1 MAAIAA
7 GLALLH
13 CREKHR
19 NRQHTMKILVLN
31 AGSSSHK
38 TCLYEIAET
47 PPDAPPTPLWE
58 GRIEWHDNS
67 ASLSVKNRQ
76 GAVLKERI
84 QGSSRE
90 QVIQSLLRSAWD
102 GDTRA
107 VRSEADIDVVGH
119 RVVHGGAHLVDPVAI
134 TPDVHAEIQSVSA
147 FAPLH
152 IQAELE
158 GVNIIEKILG
168 DVPQVAVFD
177 TGFHQQMPAAAT
189 VYPGPYEWFKKG
201 IRRYGFH
208 GINHQYCTVR
218 AGQLLGKNPKS
229 LKLITCHLGNGC
241 SISAVQN
248 GRSIDTTMGFTPLDG
263 LMMGTRSGA
272 VDPGILTHLMH
283 EDGLDGE
290 RIDELLNKHSG
301 LLGISGL
308 SSDMR
313 DILAAIRQGHER
325 AQLAFDIYIH
335 RIRAAIGAMAAVLG
349 GVDAVV
355 FTAGVGENSPEVRS
369 AACRGLEFA
378 GLQLNYTAN
387 ETPSLDQDIAAVDST
402 VRVLVIRAEED
413 WAIATECWQL
423 THSQR
428 PQQASA
434 NRPASAVVRTQ

>member
-13 CREKHR
+13 WREKLR
-19 NRQHTMKILVLN
+19 SRQHTMKILVLN

-38 TCLYEIAET
+38 ACLYEIGET
-47 PPDAPPTPLWE
+47 PPDVPPTPLWE

-76 GAVLKERI
+76 GAVLEKRI

-102 GDTRA
+102 GETQA

-119 RVVHGGAHLVDPVAI
+119 RVVHGGPHLADPVAI
-134 TPDVHAEIQSVSA
+134 TPDVHAEIQGVSA

-241 SISAVQN
+241 SISAVQH

-290 RIDELLNKHSG
+290 QIDELLNKHSG

-349 GVDAVV
+349 GVGAVV

-413 WAIATECWQL
+413 WAIATECWKL

-434 NRPASAVVRTQ
+434 NRPANAVVRAQ